1 MHGRAQQ
8 VFADVAA
15 TVGDRDLTTRT
26 PCSRWTVL
34 DLLEHVRDGNQAT
47 VSHLGGSEVP
57 LPDGDRVQQMAAAAA
72 RAHEAFSAPG
82 ALDGSV
88 HLGFGEIPVRVF
100 AAIRSGDLYAHA
112 WDLATALGTS
122 TDLDPELGAA
132 VMAATAPV
140 LSPALRADG
149 GPFGPEQPCGQDR
162 SQADRFAAFLGRSV
176 GD

>member
-1 MHGRAQQ
+1 MHRRAQQ
-8 VFADVAA
+8 VFTEVA
-15 TVGDRDLTTRT
+15 TQVGDRDLATQT
-26 PCSRWTVL
+26 PCSQWTVL
-34 DLLEHVRDGNQAT
+34 DLLKHVQDGNQAT
-47 VSHLGGSEVP
+47 VGHLGGSEVP
-57 LPDGDRVQQMAAAAA
+57 LPDGDRGQQLAAAAE
-72 RAHEAFSAPG
+72 RAHEAFAAPG
-82 ALDGSV
+82 ALDGTV
-88 HLGFGEIPVRVF
+88 QLGFGEIPVGVF

-112 WDLATALGTS
+112 WDLATALETS

-149 GPFGPEQPCGQDR
+149 GPFGPEQPCGEDR